1 MRVESTA
8 PTPLRATAATVK
20 RQYSPPGESN
30 CTGSPAVM
38 PSASASREPT
48 MTELGIVSKIL
59 KLPGDDLLANI
70 GRPQM
75 ERGIDPK
82 EIDRCGFKLGPRRE
96 RPAQDRR
103 ASNDIGK
110 SPADAHD
117 FGGIGN
123 PLEIAAAGCF
133 HAGVLWRDE
142 QIAVARTKL
151 RPQHD
156 GPVAPEGSVDET
168 FGEALGLRLS
178 ANENRDSK
186 NNPAEAENEG
196 AFAVEKKAQRD
207 MERWRHS
214 GFSWRRLF
222 TIRCLTNCPDRSLS

>member
-1 MRVESTA
+1 
-8 PTPLRATAATVK
+8 
-20 RQYSPPGESN
+20 
-30 CTGSPAVM
+30 M

-48 MTELGIVSKIL
+48 ITELVLLRKSS

-75 ERGIDPK
+75 ERGIDSE

-110 SPADAHD
+110 SPTDAHD
-117 FGGIGN
+117 FGGISN

-133 HAGVLWRDE
+133 HAGVFWCDK
-142 QIAVARTKL
+142 QIAVARSKL
-151 RPQHD
+151 LPQHN
-156 GPVAPEGSVDET
+156 GAVTPEGRVDET

-178 ANENRDSK
+178 TNENRDSK
-186 NNPAEAENEG
+186 NNPAKAEQES

-207 MERWRHS
+207 MECRRHS
-214 GFSWRRLF
+214 GFSRRRFF
-222 TIRCLTNCPDRSLS
+222 TIRCLTNCPDLSLS